1 MREANYRP
9 EPDSWLFVWLTN
21 LHNRHFMFL
30 DILVILLSAGLSILF
45 SQAWPKPLGERIIS
59 FIGLSLI
66 VKLVSLYLAGVYHRF
81 WRYASGYEFV
91 RLAIATI
98 AGSLLLAL
106 AAYVLAAAGYLPAPP
121 FSLLVMD
128 FLMTAAGVT
137 STRYGLRMVESWL
150 RFRNLS
156 PSTRSFQRVLLV
168 GASPMGAMMITE
180 MQENPQLGLVPVGFV
195 DDELAG
201 RGVRI
206 RDVPVLGRVD
216 QLEQF
221 VRGYKIHQVFITW
234 PNAPGKLVRQ
244 VMEVAQRSGAKV
256 GIAPD
261 ITQVLEGQITCNRIR
276 EVQLEDLLRRDSV
289 LIDMSRVEA
298 ILRGRRIMLTG
309 AGGSIGSELCRQ
321 AARCEP
327 AEIILL
333 GHGENS
339 LYSVSNELRQL
350 FPGLNMH
357 VVVADIR
364 DVERM
369 EQVLE
374 RYRPACVFH
383 AAAHKHVPLMET
395 NPEEAVTN
403 NVWGTWNLLNL
414 SGRYG
419 VERFVLISTDKAVMP
434 SSVMG
439 ATKRVAEL
447 LLREKARELGRPY
460 VAVRFGNVLGSRG
473 SVVPLFREQIARGG
487 PITITHP
494 EAERYFM
501 TIPEAAQLVLQAS
514 ALGQG
519 GEIFVLDMGTRVKI
533 IDLALD
539 LIRLSGLMPGRDIDI
554 VYTGLRPGEK
564 LREEIFI
571 DSERHSRTAHE
582 CIFVSKED
590 LGAPA
595 DPVALY
601 QQVSELIKRARQGNS
616 EGVRRKLREIVPE
629 FEQENSE
636 PEF

>member
-1 MREANYRP
+1 MRGANYRP
-9 EPDSWLFVWLTN
+9 EPDSRLFVWLTN
-21 LHNRHFMFL
+21 LHNRHFLFL
-30 DILVILLSAGLSILF
+30 DVFVILLSAGLSILF
-45 SQAWPKPLGERIIS
+45 SQGWLKPLGEWMIS
-59 FIGLSLI
+59 FASLSLI
-66 VKLVSLYLAGVYHRF
+66 SKLVSLYLAGVYHRF

-91 RLAIATI
+91 RLTIAVI
-98 AGSLLLAL
+98 AGSLLLTL
-106 AAYVLAAAGYLPAPP
+106 AAYLLAIAGYLPAPP

-128 FLMTAAGVT
+128 FLMTAAGVAG
-137 STRYGLRMVESWL
+137 TRYGLRMVESWL

-156 PSTRSFQRVLLV
+156 PSQRSFQRVLLV
-168 GASPMGAMMITE
+168 GASPMGAMMVTE
-180 MQENPQLGLVPVGFV
+180 MQENPQLGLIPVGFV

-206 RDVPVLGRVD
+206 RDVPVLGSVD

-244 VMEVAQRSGAKV
+244 VMEVAQRCGAKV

-276 EVQLEDLLRRDSV
+276 EVQLEDLLRRDPV
-289 LIDMSRVEA
+289 PIDMSRVEA
-298 ILRGRRIMLTG
+298 ILRGRRIMVTG

-321 AARCEP
+321 AARCGP
-327 AEIILL
+327 AEIVLL

-339 LYSVSNELRQL
+339 LFSVSNELRQL
-350 FPGLNMH
+350 FPDLTMH

-364 DVERM
+364 DAERM
-369 EQVLE
+369 EQVFE

-434 SSVMG
+434 SSMMG

-473 SVVPLFREQIARGG
+473 SVVPLFREQIA
-487 PITITHP
+487 
-494 EAERYFM
+494 
-501 TIPEAAQLVLQAS
+501 
-514 ALGQG
+514 
-519 GEIFVLDMGTRVKI
+519 
-533 IDLALD
+533 
-539 LIRLSGLMPGRDIDI
+539 
-554 VYTGLRPGEK
+554 
-564 LREEIFI
+564 
-571 DSERHSRTAHE
+571 
-582 CIFVSKED
+582 
-590 LGAPA
+590 
-595 DPVALY
+595 
-601 QQVSELIKRARQGNS
+601 
-616 EGVRRKLREIVPE
+616 
-629 FEQENSE
+629 
-636 PEF
+636 

>member
-1 MREANYRP
+1 VRDASYRP
-9 EPDSWLFVWLTN
+9 EPDSRLFVWLTH
-21 LHNRHFMFL
+21 LHNRHFML
-30 DILVILLSAGLSILF
+30 ADILVFILSALLSVLFTHGTLRPLREWVISYISLSI
-45 SQAWPKPLGERIIS
+45 II
-59 FIGLSLI
+59 
-66 VKLVSLYLAGVYHRF
+66 KLVSLYAAGVYHRF

-91 RLAIATI
+91 RLLVAVV
-98 AGSLLLAL
+98 AGSLLLTL
-106 AAYVLAAAGYLPAPP
+106 AAYLLALAGYLPAPP

-128 FLMTAAGVT
+128 FLMTAGGVT
-137 STRYGLRMVESWL
+137 GTRYGLRLVESWL

-156 PSTRSFQRVLLV
+156 PSKRSFQRVLLV
-168 GASPMGAMMITE
+168 GASPMGAMMVTE
-180 MQENPQLGLVPVGFV
+180 MQENPQLGLIPVGFV

-206 RDVPVLGRVD
+206 RDAPVLGGVD
-216 QLEQF
+216 QLEDF

-244 VMEVAQRSGAKV
+244 VMEVAQRNGAKV

-261 ITQVLEGQITCNRIR
+261 VTQVLEGQITCNRIR
-276 EVQLEDLLRRDSV
+276 EVQLEDLLRRDPV
-289 LIDMSRVEA
+289 PIDMSRVEA
-298 ILRGRRIMLTG
+298 ILLGRRVMVTG

-321 AARCEP
+321 VARCGP
-327 AEIILL
+327 AELILL

-339 LYSVSNELRQL
+339 LFSVSNELRQL
-350 FPGLNMH
+350 FPNLTMH

-364 DVERM
+364 DTERM
-369 EQVLE
+369 EQVFE
-374 RYRPACVFH
+374 RYRPECVFH
-383 AAAHKHVPLMET
+383 AAAHKHVPLMEE

-501 TIPEAAQLVLQAS
+501 TIPEAAQLVLQAA

-582 CIFVSKED
+582 RIFVSKED

-595 DPVALY
+595 DPVGLY
-601 QQVSELIKRARQGNS
+601 QQVSELIKIARRGDPDA
-616 EGVRRKLREIVPE
+616 VRRKLREIVPE
-629 FEQENSE
+629 FSQEDTAQE
-636 PEF
+636 